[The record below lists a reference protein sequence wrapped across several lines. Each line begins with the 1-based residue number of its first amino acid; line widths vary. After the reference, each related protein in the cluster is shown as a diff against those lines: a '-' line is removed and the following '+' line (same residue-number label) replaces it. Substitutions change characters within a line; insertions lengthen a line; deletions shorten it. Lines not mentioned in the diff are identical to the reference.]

1 MKDYSSRIIIKD
13 YKEELFPLN
22 TYGMT
27 ALKDAFLDYHIR
39 AIATEKGLNTLLN
52 LLEK

>member
-1 MKDYSSRIIIKD
+1 MSLTNK
-13 YKEELFPLN
+13 ELFPLN